1 MGCKLI
7 AKEAAAGGLDVTAAV
22 REKNETSAQKVLKK
36 DLFDLISADIQGFDA
51 VADTVGVWVWTE
63 EKLSIT
69 ANH

>member
-1 MGCKLI
+1 M
-7 AKEAAAGGLDVTAAV
+7 TAAV